1 MGCQVKTPAK
11 TLRDVRRI
19 TKFLEKKQPIKK
31 SMNLCIANQAS
42 TSFIPS
48 KKLLSVCKV
57 TLLDI
62 PPVHIPSTTQCPQLS
77 FSSATIVDIPP
88 APTHP
93 KPYIHPHIIEA
104 SKMIYGKPPW
114 DLDEEQLEHF
124 EGYQQYK
131 IRNGRPIEEDIAY
144 KPSDW

>member
-1 MGCQVKTPAK
+1 MGRQIKTPAK

-19 TKFLEKKQPIKK
+19 TKFLEKKQPHKK
-31 SMNLCIANQAS
+31 PMNLCIANQAS
-42 TSFIPS
+42 TSFIPN
-48 KKLLSVCKV
+48 KKLLSVCNV

-62 PPVHIPSTTQCPQLS
+62 PPVNIHLTMQLS
-77 FSSATIVDIPP
+77 LSCATIVDIPP
-88 APTHP
+88 APTH
-93 KPYIHPHIIEA
+93 IHPHIIEA
-104 SKMIYGKPPW
+104 SKMLYGKPPW

-144 KPSDW
+144 KPSNW